1 VYVWEP
7 TWYARTIRQAHRDSL
22 YYLSLNLDPKKAV
35 ATSERSST
43 CSDLQQ
49 NNEGEALAGTTAR
62 LLPDVCEAATGTAA
76 KLQPRQRCR
85 A

>member
-1 VYVWEP
+1 
-7 TWYARTIRQAHRDSL
+7 
-22 YYLSLNLDPKKAV
+22 V
-35 ATSERSST
+35 ATSERTST

-49 NNEGEALAGTTAR
+49 NYEGEALAGTTAR